1 MKTIELPRALEDYF
15 AFAEVER
22 RSDARR
28 FCITLM
34 YFDPPRLDRLQWW
47 WGIGTAEEALLGE
60 AGCAARRQREIER
73 FKRHIER
80 WLTNTAQRLQGDGP
94 IPHIVRSVASG
105 VAPAQTELPPAQS
118 AASAAESPADSV
130 VVRRAAG

>member
-22 RSDARR
+22 RADARR
-28 FCITLM
+28 FCITLS

-47 WGIGTAEEALLGE
+47 WGIGATEEALLGE
-60 AGCAARRQREIER
+60 AGLSARRQREIER

-80 WLTNTAQRLQGDGP
+80 WLTNTGQRLEGDGP
-94 IPHIVRSVASG
+94 IPRIVRIG
-105 VAPAQTELPPAQS
+105 VTGAPAQDAGPAEDT
-118 AASAAESPADSV
+118 ASAPESSPAGIPI
-130 VVRRAAG
+130 RLAAG